1 MEHNS
6 SNKNIGN
13 ESGSKNG
20 KRTVSRCITAVC
32 ALAGLCAVLA
42 IGAIVQC
49 QRLTQAERTL
59 RAGYENSLYCTM
71 DGLNTVYN
79 ELCKAELTADRNYKR
94 ELYREISAQAGAVL
108 PRIAQLPISQS
119 SIQNSEQLLN
129 HISDYCGFLAKNE
142 QEQQEEKINIAALRE
157 SCGKLYAALDGID
170 GNLRGGA
177 DVFSAEEAAKTDT
190 AWQQA
195 EADGVSY
202 PALIYDGPF
211 SQAEDIGRARTER
224 PEATQQE
231 AARTLAAFM
240 DDPAFQGRS
249 EGKIPVYIF
258 AQNEKSAA
266 VTVRGGLLLW
276 YIDAG
281 EQPEGEVS
289 VQQARQ
295 AAQSFLEAA
304 GYQGFEAVFS
314 SSTSQSVVF
323 NFTPLLEEA
332 AVYPDLVKVRVS
344 LSSGR
349 VIGFEGTEYVVN
361 NRERKPEEPTVMPS
375 QAREKL
381 SSELSVER
389 VRLSIVPKGNSEVLA
404 WEFYCLKQE
413 DKYVVYIDA
422 KTGSQV
428 QMFRII
434 NTDNGEM
441 VI

>member
-1 MEHNS
+1 
-6 SNKNIGN
+6 
-13 ESGSKNG
+13 
-20 KRTVSRCITAVC
+20 
-32 ALAGLCAVLA
+32 
-42 IGAIVQC
+42 
-49 QRLTQAERTL
+49 
-59 RAGYENSLYCTM
+59 M
-71 DGLNTVYN
+71 DAPV
-79 ELCKAELTADRNYKR
+79 
-94 ELYREISAQAGAVL
+94 
-108 PRIAQLPISQS
+108 
-119 SIQNSEQLLN
+119 
-129 HISDYCGFLAKNE
+129 
-142 QEQQEEKINIAALRE
+142 
-157 SCGKLYAALDGID
+157 
-170 GNLRGGA
+170 
-177 DVFSAEEAAKTDT
+177 
-190 AWQQA
+190 
-195 EADGVSY
+195 
-202 PALIYDGPF
+202 
-211 SQAEDIGRARTER
+211 
-224 PEATQQE
+224 
-231 AARTLAAFM
+231 
-240 DDPAFQGRS
+240 FQGRS

-323 NFTPLLEEA
+323 NFTPLLEDA

-428 QMFRII
+428 QLFRII
-434 NTDNGEM
+434 NTDNGAM